1 MFKTLALVGSAWAAT
16 DSQACMYCK
25 RADTNAGF
33 MTEFSYCPDPEDEQ
47 CFKNFWEYIQPTMQC
62 VSDPKDGWTIDID
75 SDCAALE
82 AGPGLCPTEFVSDK
96 SQYGTTLPGRSV
108 LLGENVK
115 CTIMVDGNAGV
126 ARATFTGTNNLG
138 VLYPGYIMG

>member
-1 MFKTLALVGSAWAAT
+1 
-16 DSQACMYCK
+16 
-25 RADTNAGF
+25 
-33 MTEFSYCPDPEDEQ
+33 
-47 CFKNFWEYIQPTMQC
+47 MQC
-62 VSDPKDGWTIDID
+62 VSDVKDGWTLDID
-75 SDCAALE
+75 SDCSALE
-82 AGPGLCPTEFVSDK
+82 AGPGLCPTEFVSDP

-138 VLYPGYIMG
+138 VLYPGYVMGQPITVN

>member
-47 CFKNFWEYIQPTMQC
+47 CFKNFWEYI
-62 VSDPKDGWTIDID
+62 
-75 SDCAALE
+75 
-82 AGPGLCPTEFVSDK
+82 
-96 SQYGTTLPGRSV
+96 
-108 LLGENVK
+108 
-115 CTIMVDGNAGV
+115 
-126 ARATFTGTNNLG
+126 
-138 VLYPGYIMG
+138 